1 MHLVRRNWHVGE
13 SALVRTMDASGKD
26 VRALIAHLLPKTSPH
41 FNVHNPPP
49 DPCHSNEKPGCQ
61 HSTPPNLCKSGMIQ
75 VLEVLVSY
83 R

>member
-1 MHLVRRNWHVGE
+1 M
-13 SALVRTMDASGKD
+13 
-26 VRALIAHLLPKTSPH
+26 IAHLLPKTSPH